1 MGSTYFCKRAV
12 RPKRKRARTRPKTFK
27 TEASANAYAK
37 KQGIKKFKLVNLK
50 SETNSQKK
58 IKIVKD

>member
-12 RPKRKRARTRPKTFK
+12 RPKRKRAKTRPKTFK

-37 KQGIKKFKLVNLK
+37 KQGIKKYKLVNIK
-50 SETNSQKK
+50 SKESSKKK